1 MAKSKLEKI
10 TPVPPKVEEVKSD
23 FITIASHQLRTPI
36 AAIRWSLDTLLNNGV
51 GKISDRQREIVAAA
65 YQNNRFLAKAV
76 NDLLRASRIEA
87 KSFNLVLEKVD
98 LSEMISSIIKRC
110 QSFAKAYNCLVSFTP
125 AKNLPPVYTDP
136 LQIKPLIEGLVDNA
150 IRYTKPQ
157 GQAGK
162 IIIDLKPEGNY
173 LVLAIADSG
182 IGIPAQQQRQVFSR
196 FFRGENAMK
205 SQTEGLGLDLYIAK
219 KIIEQSGGKINFS
232 SVENKGTTFYLY
244 LPLKPPAKKTP
255 AAAAKPPTAEKGVAS
270 ELEKILQ
277 NEREFVAITVHELK
291 APLGMT
297 KWSLETLQKGTVGKL
312 NSEQLELISQVYRGN
327 ERLLVLVRD
336 LLDLAKLQEGKFDI
350 APQAIDLKTIVDDAV
365 TAFRAQAEKKK
376 IKLQLPSLRGRWP
389 QVIGDAI
396 RVSQVIT
403 NLVSNAIKYT
413 PDSGQVI
420 IEAKVVS
427 APELKKINQQTTTA
441 DIVHS
446 HNKKGYFILSV
457 QDTGIGISQADQKK
471 LFTRFFRSRNV
482 MKAKEGTG
490 LGLYITK
497 TIVDL
502 HQGDIW
508 FTSQLG
514 KGSTFYFSLPI
525 A

>member
-36 AAIRWSLDTLLNNGV
+36 AAIRWSLDTLLNNGA
-51 GKISDRQREIVAAA
+51 GKISDRQKEIIAAA

-76 NDLLRASRIEA
+76 NDLLRTSRLEA
-87 KSFNLVLEKVD
+87 KGFNLVPEKVN
-98 LSEMISSIIKRC
+98 LAELVKAIIKRTK
-110 QSFAKAYNCLVSFTP
+110 SFAKAYNCSVTFSVE
-125 AKNLPPVYTDP
+125 KELPPAYVDP
-136 LQIKPLIEGLVDNA
+136 LQLKPVIEGLVDNA
-150 IRYTKPQ
+150 IRYTKPS
-157 GQAGK
+157 GQPGK
-162 IIIDLKPEGNY
+162 VIIDLKATANY
-173 LVLAIADSG
+173 LVLNITDSG
-182 IGIPAQQQRQVFSR
+182 IGIPVKQQRLVFSR

-205 SQTEGLGLDLYIAK
+205 FQTEGLGLDLYIAK
-219 KIIEQSGGKINFS
+219 KIIEQSGGKINFT
-232 SVENKGTTFYLY
+232 SVEGKGTTFYLY
-244 LPLKPPAKKTP
+244 LPLNPPAKNNPGPKSTVSQPAENQTNTIQKT
-255 AAAAKPPTAEKGVAS
+255 
-270 ELEKILQ
+270 LQ

-297 KWSLETLQKGTVGKL
+297 KWSLETLQKENVGKL
-312 NSEQLELISQVYRGN
+312 NKDQLELISQIYRGN

-350 APQAIDLKTIVDDAV
+350 EPQAIDLKTIIDDAV
-365 TAFRAQAEKKK
+365 TAFRSQAERKK
-376 IKLQLPSLRGRWP
+376 IKLQLPSLKGRWP
-389 QVIGDAI
+389 KIIGDPI
-396 RVSQVIT
+396 RVAQVIT

-413 PDSGQVI
+413 PDSGEVT
-420 IEAKVVS
+420 IETRAVS
-427 APELKKINQQTTTA
+427 PSELKNISKKTATA
-441 DIVHS
+441 DISHS
-446 HNKKGYFILSV
+446 HNKKGYFIISV
-457 QDTGIGISQADQKK
+457 QDTGIGISEADQKK

-482 MKAKEGTG
+482 MQAKEGTG
-490 LGLYITK
+490 LGLYITR

-514 KGSTFYFSLPI
+514 KGSTFYFSLPV